1 MEGNMS
7 EYQYYEF
14 RAIDQPLDEKAMQD
28 LRDLSTRAQITPTSF
43 TNEYNWGDFKGDPLK
58 LVAEY
63 FDAFLYVA
71 NWGTH
76 EFMLKLPLRLINFEL
91 VKQYCYGDNVTA
103 YKKGENL
110 IFQFISETEDPEWE
124 EGEGWLSSLI
134 TLRSDLLS
142 GDYRCLYM
150 GWLYG
155 AQMDDFED
163 DELEPPVPPNLGD
176 LNGPLNSFADFM
188 GIDID
193 FIAVA
198 AQKSASGE
206 THQATDKKALSA
218 WISNLPEKEKDH
230 ILLRMINSHDPHL
243 EPELLQR
250 YQRAVAIKD
259 NDGTVVKRRTVAEL
273 ISVRERHA
281 AERKRRIAEKATR
294 KKAQQE
300 RERAVIREK
309 YLTELAKRGDQVWR
323 QIDGLINTKRQTDYD
338 EAVKLLVDLR
348 DINKGKGNDTTFKG
362 KLADIRE
369 KHSRKPSLIRRL
381 KDSGLNG

>member
-1 MEGNMS
+1 MS

-14 RAIDQPLDEKAMQD
+14 QAIDQPLDEKAMQK

-43 TNEYNWGDFKGDPLK
+43 TNEYNWGDFKGEPLK
-58 LVAEY
+58 LMAEY

-71 NWGTH
+71 NGGTH
-76 EFMLKLPLRLINFEL
+76 EFMLKLPLRLINFEW
-91 VKQYCYGDNVTA
+91 VKRYCYGDNVTA

-110 IFQFISETEDPEWE
+110 IFQFISETDDPEWE

-176 LNGPLNSFADFM
+176 LNRPLNSFADFM
-188 GIDID
+188 GIDTD

-198 AQKSASGE
+198 AQKSASRE
-206 THQATDKKALSA
+206 LHQAADQKALTA
-218 WISNLPEKEKDH
+218 WISNLPEKDKDH
-230 ILLRMINSHDPHL
+230 ILLRLLKDHDPHL
-243 EPELLQR
+243 ACELLQR
-250 YQRAVAIKD
+250 YQRSTAIKD
-259 NDGTVVKRRTVAEL
+259 NDGTVVKRRTVGEL
-273 ISVRERHA
+273 ISEREKHA
-281 AERKRRIAEKATR
+281 DERRRQRAEKAAR

-309 YLTELAKRGDQVWR
+309 YLIELAKRGDQVWR
-323 QIDGLINTKRQTDYD
+323 QIDDLINTKKQTDYD
-338 EAVKLLVDLR
+338 KAVKFLVDLR
-348 DINKGKGNDTTFKG
+348 DINKGKGDEMTFKG
-362 KLADIRE
+362 KLADIRQ
-369 KHSRKPSLIRRL
+369 KHLRKTSFMRRL
-381 KDSGLNG
+381 EDAGLDG

>member
-1 MEGNMS
+1 MS

-14 RAIDQPLDEKAMQD
+14 RAVDQPLDEKAMQD

-76 EFMLKLPLRLINFEL
+76 KFMLKLPLRLIHFEP

-103 YKKGENL
+103 YQKGENL
-110 IFQFISETEDPEWE
+110 IFQFISETDDHEWE
-124 EGEGWLSSLI
+124 EGEDWLSSLM

-155 AQMDDFED
+155 AQMGDFED
-163 DELEPPVPPNLGD
+163 DDLEPPVPPNLGK

-188 GIDID
+188 RIDMD
-193 FIAVA
+193 LVAVA
-198 AQKSASGE
+198 AQKSATRES
-206 THQATDKKALSA
+206 HQAEDQKALSA

-230 ILLRMINSHDPHL
+230 ILLRLLKGHDPHL
-243 EPELLQR
+243 APELLHR
-250 YQRAVAIKD
+250 YRKTLSNKN
-259 NDGTVVKRRTVAEL
+259 NDGTDMKRRTVAEL
-273 ISVRERHA
+273 IREKERHT
-281 AERKRRIAEKATR
+281 AERKRRISEKAAREKARKEREKAVTR
-294 KKAQQE
+294 KKYLSELSQ
-300 RERAVIREK
+300 RENQI
-309 YLTELAKRGDQVWR
+309 WR
-323 QIDGLINTKRQTDYD
+323 QVDDLIKTKKQTDYD
-338 EAVKLLVDLR
+338 KAVKFLVDLR
-348 DINKGKGNDTTFKG
+348 DVNKGKGDKVAFER
-362 KLADIRE
+362 KLAGIRE
-369 KHSRKPSLIRRL
+369 KHLRKPSLIRRL
-381 KDSGLNG
+381 KDAGLDG